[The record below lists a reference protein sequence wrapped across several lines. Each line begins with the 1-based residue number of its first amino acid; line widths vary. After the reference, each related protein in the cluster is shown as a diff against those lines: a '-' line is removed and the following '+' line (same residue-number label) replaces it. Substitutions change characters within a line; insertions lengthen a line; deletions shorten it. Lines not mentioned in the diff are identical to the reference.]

1 MNLVQTFKEGQKG
14 KNKGLP
20 MGSEMGKISRAIG
33 GIQKK
38 SMHVVAS
45 APKVGKTTYIDNAY
59 VIEPCVYV
67 MNKNKVIKD
76 KLQTLK
82 KSFDSS
88 EIGQEEYRER
98 VNNLKSSLIELDI
111 QYYSYEIDRV
121 TKEFDFICH
130 FLNRIYGLSKIKLP
144 KGKTFRKENYVPID
158 SSYLQGMYVFDDTD
172 DQIIPVEKDLED
184 KIKSIYI
191 NWIVP
196 IFGKYDSNN
205 QKLQKGLIS
214 FHENRNN
221 PTGIRNQL
229 MNHAKKHGNFVET
242 ENRSKGKTYKRTI
255 GFNADNPNWH
265 CIVILDHC
273 RKLILERQFNLKQTV
288 DKMSDYFVELR
299 NFCKFTIV
307 PVIHL
312 NRSMASIDRRKLD
325 GDRIY
330 PMDDDLKE
338 TGNLG
343 EDCDYLFTLFNPN
356 DDKYALTKH
365 FGDKI
370 RNARGKKLYPDLRTV
385 HLVAGRRADAPQH
398 FRVNMHGATKSFS
411 DFKLKTD

>member
-1 MNLVQTFKEGQKG
+1 MNFVETFKEGQKG

-20 MGSEMGKISRAIG
+20 MGKALGKVARAIG
-33 GIQKK
+33 NIQKK

-67 MNKNKVIKD
+67 LNKNSVIDDKID
-76 KLQTLK
+76 KL
-82 KSFDSS
+82 
-88 EIGQEEYRER
+88 
-98 VNNLKSSLIELDI
+98 NLKLEKDPSDKELIDKKQELKSQKIELDL

-121 TKEFDFICH
+121 TKEFDFVCH
-130 FLNRIYGLSKIKLP
+130 FLNRIYNISTVPLSEGTFRGESYVPVDSSFLQGIYVYDDSDDKPITVP
-144 KGKTFRKENYVPID
+144 KG
-158 SSYLQGMYVFDDTD
+158 
-172 DQIIPVEKDLED
+172 LED
-184 KIKSIYI
+184 KIKEVYT
-191 NWIVP
+191 NWIIP
-196 IFGKYDSNN
+196 IFGKYDANN
-205 QKLQKGLIS
+205 KRVKEGLMD

-229 MNHAKKHGNFVET
+229 MDHARKHGKFVT
-242 ENRSKGKTYKRTI
+242 ESHTSKGKTYTRTV
-255 GFNADNPNWH
+255 GFNATNPNWH

-273 RKLILERQFNLKQTV
+273 RKLVLERQFNLKQTV

-312 NRSMASIDRRKLD
+312 NRSMAGIDRRKLD
-325 GDRIY
+325 GDKIY

-356 DDKYALTKH
+356 DDKYALNKH

-370 RNARGKKLYPDLRTV
+370 RNARGRKLYPDMRTI
-385 HLVAGRRADAPQH
+385 HLVAGRRANAPQH
-398 FRVNMHGATKSFS
+398 FRINMHGATKSFS
-411 DFKLKTD
+411 DFKLVKE